1 MIKHLKYLIIIIIS
15 INGYGYSQ
23 TVSIAA
29 AQMIIKQQSFDE
41 FANDMNRLT
50 KQAKDQGAE
59 IVVFS
64 WR

>member
-29 AQMIIKQQSFDE
+29 AQMLIKQQSFDE
-41 FANDMNRLT
+41 FANDMDRLT
-50 KQAKDQGAE
+50 KT
-59 IVVFS
+59 S
-64 WR
+64 